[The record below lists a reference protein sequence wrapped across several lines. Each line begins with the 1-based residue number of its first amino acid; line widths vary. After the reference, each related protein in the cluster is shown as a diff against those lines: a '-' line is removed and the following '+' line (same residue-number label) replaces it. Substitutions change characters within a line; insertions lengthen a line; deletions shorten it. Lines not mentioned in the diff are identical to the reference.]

1 MRASH
6 LLLVVCASLLPAC
19 MPAQAP
25 PNVADTDV
33 ALRLPTAEAFT
44 FGPGDAMRIWVWR
57 HEDLTVDVTIAPDG
71 AITYPLI
78 GRVVVAGLTY
88 EQVTRALQDA
98 IDEYY
103 VDAQVSVNITA
114 VTNQKVVVIGEV
126 QTPQVLQVVNE
137 MSLLEALTRTGGINP
152 DARTNNVLV
161 IRGGVDKPVLFTV
174 NVDAIYGRG
183 DFSQMVY
190 LQRGDIVYV
199 PAKTITNVERFF
211 RRIQAVL
218 APAVSGS
225 AIYRNIISGGAA
237 GSNVV
242 PN

>member
-1 MRASH
+1 MRVSP
-6 LLLVVCASLLPAC
+6 LLLGLFLVLSAC
-19 MPAQAP
+19 TPMQAP
-25 PNVADTDV
+25 PNVADTEEV
-33 ALRLPTAEAFT
+33 LRLPSAQAFM
-44 FGPGDAMRIWVWR
+44 FGPGDSLRIWVWR

-71 AITYPLI
+71 AITYPLV
-78 GRVVVAGLTY
+78 GRVVLAGLGY
-88 EQVTRALQDA
+88 EAVVAKLQGA

-126 QTPQVLQVVNE
+126 ETPQVLQIVNE

-161 IRGGVDKPVLFTV
+161 IRGGVEKPVLFTV
-174 NVDAIYGRG
+174 NVDAIYGKG

-190 LQRGDIVYV
+190 LQRGDIIFV